1 MPGPSHS
8 KTPIRTEHRS
18 ASFGMS
24 VVFET
29 LAATVAY
36 AVALAVA
43 ARLGGRG
50 ALQPLNATSHWLN
63 GKGAARSPAPGW
75 RTTGVGFATHLA
87 ATGFWAAIF
96 ELWLRRGRWSRAE
109 VFGKAAAMAGISAL
123 VDYRATPKRL
133 TPGWEFVLKPAAMA
147 SVYLAMGA
155 GLAAGAGLGRRKRD
169 AAGRPAAFSD
179 GRG

>member
-1 MPGPSHS
+1 MPGPSLS
-8 KTPIRTEHRS
+8 KTPPRAERPS
-18 ASFGMS
+18 ASFGKHLA
-24 VVFET
+24 VET
-29 LAATVAY
+29 LASTVASV
-36 AVALAVA
+36 VALAVA
-43 ARLGGRG
+43 AKVGGRG

-96 ELWLRRGRWSRAE
+96 EIWLRRGCCSRAE
-109 VFGKAAAMAGISAL
+109 VLGKAAAMAGVSAL

-133 TPGWEFVLKPAAMA
+133 TPGWEFVLKPTAMA
-147 SVYLAMGA
+147 FVYLAMGA

-169 AAGRPAAFSD
+169 DAGRPAAL
-179 GRG
+179 